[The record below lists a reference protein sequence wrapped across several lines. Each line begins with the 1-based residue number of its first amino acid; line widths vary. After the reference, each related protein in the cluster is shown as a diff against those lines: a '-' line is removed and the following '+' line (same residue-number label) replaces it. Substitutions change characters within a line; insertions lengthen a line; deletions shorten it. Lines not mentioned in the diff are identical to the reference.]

1 MRRRPVSSHRSP
13 EPTSRSS
20 YVFLLWRGKDAT
32 SEHLAE
38 AWSLT
43 GYCASDLQS
52 QLHAGVKDLLARFR
66 PITIE
71 EIRALGGQL
80 AGGAVV
86 AFAVLL
92 LERLAEDR
100 FRRSEQLREDRQ
112 REEDRKR
119 AEEREKDERRRREEE
134 EERNF
139 RLLIGLQQ
147 DLTGIDLEKRDLRS
161 YFLRAKNMS

>member
-1 MRRRPVSSHRSP
+1 MSTGEKTRGRLGTIAYYAVITLAATLVLVGPA
-13 EPTSRSS
+13 
-20 YVFLLWRGKDAT
+20 LWLWPG
-32 SEHLAE
+32 
-38 AWSLT
+38 
-43 GYCASDLQS
+43 QS
-52 QLHAGVKDLLARFR
+52 AVVGTRLFGWVPHG

-147 DLTGIDLEKRDLRS
+147 DLTGIDLEERDLRS
-161 YFLRAKNMS
+161 YFLRAKN